1 MSGTEKIVG
10 GGNPT
15 VSSAMTE
22 LVNAFRGYFKLTDK
36 LGIEDMTK
44 YLEEHTVT
52 EYELLST
59 TWSHDC
65 PLSYTTIPIKQVPQ
79 IFLNATDKVKI
90 TIDFK
95 SSPWLAFNL
104 GIFDSTS
111 RYVSDSTGFYQYTN
125 TVKPSQLNNLVIT
138 LNTGQYGTLSIT
150 SVKLTML

>member
-1 MSGTEKIVG
+1 
-10 GGNPT
+10 
-15 VSSAMTE
+15 MTE

-65 PLSYTTIPIKQVPQ
+65 PISGDVTIPIKQVPQ

-95 SSPWLAFNL
+95 TSPWISFNL
-104 GIFDSTS
+104 VIFDSTS
-111 RYVSDSTGFYQYTN
+111 RYTIDNTGFYQYTK
-125 TVKPSQLNNLVIT
+125 TVKPSQLKNLVIAI
-138 LNTGQYGTLSIT
+138 NTGQYGTLSIT

>member
-1 MSGTEKIVG
+1 
-10 GGNPT
+10 
-15 VSSAMTE
+15 MTE
-22 LVNAFRGYFKLTDK
+22 LANAFRGYFKLTDK

-59 TWSHDC
+59 TWSHNC
-65 PLSYTTIPIKQVPQ
+65 PLSDVTIPIKQVPQ

-95 SSPWLAFNL
+95 NSPWLAFNL
-104 GIFDSTS
+104 VIFDSTS

-125 TVKPSQLNNLVIT
+125 TVKSSQLNNLVIT
-138 LNTGQYGTLSIT
+138 LNTGQFGTLSIT

>member
-1 MSGTEKIVG
+1 
-10 GGNPT
+10 
-15 VSSAMTE
+15 MTE

>member
-1 MSGTEKIVG
+1 
-10 GGNPT
+10 
-15 VSSAMTE
+15 MTE

-44 YLEEHTVT
+44 YLEEHIVT

-59 TWSHDC
+59 TWSHKS
-65 PLSYTTIPIKQVPQ
+65 PLNDVTIPIKQVPQ

-95 SSPWLAFNL
+95 NSPWIAFNL
-104 GIFDSTS
+104 VIFDSSS
-111 RYVSDSTGFYQYTN
+111 RYTTDSTGLYQYTKI
-125 TVKPSQLNNLVIT
+125 VKPSQLKNLVIAI
-138 LNTGQYGTLSIT
+138 NTGQYGTLSIT

>member
-22 LVNAFRGYFKLTDK
+22 VVNAFRGYFKLTDK
-36 LGIEDMTK
+36 LGIEDMTT
-44 YLEEHTVT
+44 YLEEHTIT

-59 TWSHDC
+59 TWSRNS
-65 PLSYTTIPIKQVPQ
+65 PISNVTIPIKQVPQ

-95 SSPWLAFNL
+95 TSPWIAFNL
-104 GIFDSTS
+104 VIFGNTY
-111 RYVSDSTGFYQYTN
+111 RYIVDGTGFYQYTK
-125 TVKPSQLNNLVIT
+125 TVEPSQLKNLVIAI
-138 LNTGQYGTLSIT
+138 NSGQYGTLSIT

>member
-1 MSGTEKIVG
+1 
-10 GGNPT
+10 
-15 VSSAMTE
+15 MTE

-59 TWSHDC
+59 TWSHYC
-65 PLSYTTIPIKQVPQ
+65 PLSYVTIPIKQVPQ

-95 SSPWLAFNL
+95 TSPGLAFNL
-104 GIFDSTS
+104 TIFDSTS

-125 TVKPSQLNNLVIT
+125 TVKPSQLNNLVIA

>member
-44 YLEEHTVT
+44 YLEEHTFK

-59 TWSHDC
+59 TWSHNC
-65 PLSYTTIPIKQVPQ
+65 PLSNVTIPIKQVPQ

-95 SSPWLAFNL
+95 TSPWIAFNL
-104 GIFDSTS
+104 VIFNSTS
-111 RYVSDSTGFYQYTN
+111 RHMIDDTGLYQYTK
-125 TVKPSQLNNLVIT
+125 TVKPSQLKNLVIAI
-138 LNTGQYGTLSIT
+138 NTGQYGTLSIT

>member
-1 MSGTEKIVG
+1 
-10 GGNPT
+10 
-15 VSSAMTE
+15 MTE

-65 PLSYTTIPIKQVPQ
+65 PLSYVTIPIKQVPQ

-95 SSPWLAFNL
+95 NTPWIAFNL
-104 GIFDSTS
+104 AIFDSTS
-111 RYVSDSTGFYQYTN
+111 RYLSDSTGFYEYTN
-125 TVKPSQLNNLVIT
+125 TVKPSQLNNLVIN

>member
-1 MSGTEKIVG
+1 
-10 GGNPT
+10 
-15 VSSAMTE
+15 MTE

-44 YLEEHTVT
+44 YLEEHTFK

-59 TWSHDC
+59 TWSHTC
-65 PLSYTTIPIKQVPQ
+65 PIYGGVTIPIKQVPQ

-95 SSPWLAFNL
+95 TSPWIAFNL
-104 GIFDSTS
+104 TIFDSSS
-111 RYVSDSTGFYQYTN
+111 RYVIDGTGLYQYTKI
-125 TVKPSQLNNLVIT
+125 VKPSQLKNLVIT
-138 LNTGQYGTLSIT
+138 INTGQYGTLSIA

>member
-1 MSGTEKIVG
+1 
-10 GGNPT
+10 
-15 VSSAMTE
+15 MTE

-95 SSPWLAFNL
+95 SSAWLAFNL
-104 GIFDSTS
+104 VIFDSTS
-111 RYVSDSTGFYQYTN
+111 RYVSGSTGFYQYTN
-125 TVKPSQLNNLVIT
+125 TVKPSQLNNLVIA

>member
-1 MSGTEKIVG
+1 
-10 GGNPT
+10 
-15 VSSAMTE
+15 MTE

-65 PLSYTTIPIKQVPQ
+65 PLSYATIPIKQVPQ

-95 SSPWLAFNL
+95 TSPWIAFNL
-104 GIFDSTS
+104 VIFDSTS
-111 RYVSDSTGFYQYTN
+111 RHLSDSTGFYQYTN
-125 TVKPSQLNNLVIT
+125 TVKPSQLNNLVIA
-138 LNTGQYGTLSIT
+138 LNTGQYGTFSIT

>member
-65 PLSYTTIPIKQVPQ
+65 PLSYVTIPIKQVPQ

-95 SSPWLAFNL
+95 NTPWIAFNL
-104 GIFDSTS
+104 AIFDSTS
-111 RYVSDSTGFYQYTN
+111 RYLSDSTGFYEYTN
-125 TVKPSQLNNLVIT
+125 TVKPSQLNNLVIN

>member
-1 MSGTEKIVG
+1 
-10 GGNPT
+10 
-15 VSSAMTE
+15 MTE

-59 TWSHDC
+59 TWSHNC
-65 PLSYTTIPIKQVPQ
+65 PIYDAVTIPIKQVPQ

-95 SSPWLAFNL
+95 TSPLIAFNL
-104 GIFDSTS
+104 VIFDSSS
-111 RYVSDSTGFYQYTN
+111 RYTTDSTGLYQYTKI
-125 TVKPSQLNNLVIT
+125 VKPSQLKNLVIT
-138 LNTGQYGTLSIT
+138 INTGQYGTISIT